1 MNLYRLTLHSA
12 RKSQTDKRQ
21 GLAKFAKTAVG
32 SIGWKTGVKRGPVR
46 TASRGLAAFAASC
59 AIDGSSTLD
68 RALRRTCGPRISLA
82 FLERAREHPLRFST
96 SRALSYWENDPEA
109 GRV

>member
-59 AIDGSSTLD
+59 AIDGNARRSSTLD
-68 RALRRTCGPRISLA
+68 RALRRTCGPRISLGL
-82 FLERAREHPLRFST
+82 LERAREHP
-96 SRALSYWENDPEA
+96 
-109 GRV
+109 